1 MDFRILGPL
10 EVREGERRSR
20 WGAAS
25 SAPCSPFSSSIAI
38 KRSRPTGSPTSSGA
52 SGRRRRPRRS
62 SRTTSSCAEPRERRS
77 AGADLV
83 TRGRGYL
90 LRVEPGKLDLD
101 AFQQLV
107 EAGERALGRGSGRGS
122 RDAA

>member
-38 KRSRPTGSPTSSGA
+38 KRSRPTGSSTSL
-52 SGRRRRPRRS
+52 GRAVAADGREDRPNHV
-62 SRTTSSCAEPRERRS
+62 
-77 AGADLV
+77 LQ
-83 TRGRGYL
+83 
-90 LRVEPGKLDLD
+90 LR
-101 AFQQLV
+101 
-107 EAGERALGRGSGRGS
+107 RALENGARR
-122 RDAA
+122 APTW